1 MNEQFKRWNIP
12 RGTTISESPNGEF
25 YHCADFDTLAQRLQE
40 AERDAKIGAEL
51 IAEQVFADHSAQDL
65 NMVQVPRDLHL
76 ITLGMLSSYVT
87 TLAGIDFPDNDD
99 GDHQQRLNETKRAAV
114 NSAIAKLRALITGST
129 A

>member
-1 MNEQFKRWNIP
+1 MLPIFE
-12 RGTTISESPNGEF
+12 GDPN
-25 YHCADFDTLAQRLQE
+25 TSL
-40 AERDAKIGAEL
+40 DARPAP
-51 IAEQVFADHSAQDL
+51 DHSAHDL
-65 NMVQVPRDLHL
+65 TMVQVPRDLHL

-87 TLAGIDFPDNDD
+87 TLAGIDFPDNDE

>member
-1 MNEQFKRWNIP
+1 MTDQASTKRLLGWRTENYLWETADPAVAKNWEGNIGVLP
-12 RGTTISESPNGEF
+12 IFEGDPN
-25 YHCADFDTLAQRLQE
+25 TSL
-40 AERDAKIGAEL
+40 DARPAP
-51 IAEQVFADHSAQDL
+51 VHSAHDL
-65 NMVQVPRDLHL
+65 TMVQVPRDLHL

-87 TLAGIDFPDNDD
+87 TLAGIDFPDNDE